1 MNLKAV
7 HFVVIFL
14 GALVG
19 ACNAVAASSPQ
30 YMPLCHAVATM
41 SASMAATLGI
51 LCQPPKAP
59 DAPTQAPAAPPP
71 AAAPPAP
78 PAAA

>member
-30 YMPLCHAVATM
+30 YLPLCHAVATM
-41 SASMAATLGI
+41 SASMAATLGV
-51 LCQPPKAP
+51 LCQPPK
-59 DAPTQAPAAPPP
+59 APAAPPP
-71 AAAPPAP
+71 AAAPPAAAPPAP